1 MILDCARL
9 ALTTFG
15 IGLVAGILV
24 TVLAVSLLGVL
35 RIAGRESREETAR

>member
-1 MILDCARL
+1 MLFDCARL

-15 IGLVAGILV
+15 IGLVVGILV

-35 RIAGRESREETAR
+35 RIAGRESRADG